1 MREQT
6 AEEKERTKQELA
18 RKKEEKR
25 REASQRKVEAARAVR
40 KRSRRR
46 RADSFVSSLLSGVR
60 STSAAAG
67 KAANQV
73 NRCVG
78 KIFRHTCEFVSGVG
92 SMCWRLLVKVWTLLS
107 SFADSPWSVPVF
119 ILVAAACYTGITYYA
134 GFKLFGL
141 TTYPPTY
148 QFYVCDYSV
157 GLCSRLFVG
166 AVIGVFT
173 DRVTIGL
180 MSAIVNCAVC
190 FSLAVQA
197 VIAGLLLRTGLKNRS
212 VPAALMGL
220 LMMTNPLAVVANM
233 SSPGLL
239 DVYLLVL
246 FLLWLALLKTPLIAF
261 VTPVFCL
268 VGMAIHYEFLFSFLP
283 PMLTLLLYYAF
294 FAEKKRVRIG
304 RWIAFAGGGSAS
316 VASFYYFV
324 FLSKNYLRLTSEEF
338 YQHMLARFSLTVS
351 QRDALTGLMGAPL
364 YRPYFDFYIFGQYQN
379 YDYFKNIGDFFE
391 FLKNW
396 TIKGFDAGMLRKD
409 LVLFLPVLLI
419 AAVIWIRCAKGE
431 KGIRR
436 LPYVCFIGQALVLV
450 PELIISTDIWRW
462 VSAALLAQFFVF
474 AVVYLDKDA
483 PLHQTTDHTKVRP
496 AVGGLLS
503 VGAAVYVIYGLSLM
517 KK

>member
-6 AEEKERTKQELA
+6 AEEQERMKQELV

-25 REASQRKVEAARAVR
+25 LEASQRKVEAARAAR

-46 RADSFVSSLLSGVR
+46 RAESLVSSLLSGVH
-60 STSAAAG
+60 STSAATG
-67 KAANQV
+67 KAVNQA

-78 KIFRHTCEFVSGVG
+78 RIFRRICEVKSGVG
-92 SMCWRLLVKVWTLLS
+92 SMYWRLLVRVWTMLS
-107 SFADSPWSVPVF
+107 SFAESPWSVPVF
-119 ILVAAACYTGITYYA
+119 ILAAAACYTGITYYA

-141 TTYPPTY
+141 TAYPPTY

-166 AVIGVFT
+166 AVIGLFT
-173 DRVTIGL
+173 DRVSIQL
-180 MSAIVNCAVC
+180 MSLIINSAVC
-190 FSLAVQA
+190 FSLAAQA

-220 LMMTNPLAVVANM
+220 LMMTNPLAVVENM

-261 VTPVFCL
+261 VTPIFCL

-351 QRDALTGLMGAPL
+351 QRDALTGLMGAPI

-396 TIKGFDAGMLRKD
+396 TIKGFDGGMLYKD
-409 LVLFLPVLLI
+409 LCLFLPVFLF
-419 AAVIWIRCAKGE
+419 AAVIWGICASKE
-431 KGIRR
+431 KGLKK
-436 LPYVCFIGQALVLV
+436 LPYLCFIGQALVLV

-462 VSAALLAQFFVF
+462 VSAALLSQFFVF
-474 AVVYLDKDA
+474 SMVYFDKGA
-483 PLHQTTDHTKVRP
+483 ALHRVTDHTKMKP
-496 AVGGLLS
+496 ATAGCCTAV
-503 VGAAVYVIYGLSLM
+503 VAAYIVYGLSLM
-517 KK
+517 K